1 VKSNKAKDLGV
12 PFLTEDGLF
21 DLIWKSKPAKAPVDK
36 HQSNNGSEK
45 LQKSQTKSSPARVDK
60 RAEASAV
67 DKSIASKTNVT
78 SASAENQKAKK
89 IDRGSMQ
96 WTEKYRPKVPND
108 IVGNQSM
115 VSSFA
120 FCYAG

>member
-1 VKSNKAKDLGV
+1 MLFMLDL
-12 PFLTEDGLF
+12 
-21 DLIWKSKPAKAPVDK
+21 
-36 HQSNNGSEK
+36 
-45 LQKSQTKSSPARVDK
+45 KSS
-60 RAEASAV
+60 AEASAV

-115 VSSFA
+115 VSSSA
-120 FCYAG
+120 FGYAGYVHLCIGDLY